1 MQPLLQWLAANS
13 YMLLFAVVLGAVL
26 LGKVTIKGYGLGMVA
41 SAIVVGAAVS
51 AAASTMGIRMSI
63 DNYTKS
69 IFYYL
74 FMYGVGL
81 RVGPSFVNSLKGDG
95 LKFTVLAVICSV
107 LGLLACVAFV
117 KMWELPAGTAGG
129 ILAGSMTMSA
139 AIGSAEEAVKQGAF
153 PLPAG
158 AKFEDVSGMIALSYG
173 LTYIW
178 GTVGIILICKYLPRW
193 WGIDARA
200 EARKYEEQF
209 GVPNVDDAGL
219 TGFRPLGVR
228 AYRLTNE
235 AVTGWTVHQFIE
247 KYPQYKILNVLRI
260 APAKCGPVVP
270 ARSAFAFA
278 EEPMALAAA
287 GVPSTTRVRESETT
301 PAAQVR
307 KDRGALPA
315 SSYSRLGAGD
325 DLILRQGDIVTVGGR
340 IEELTSNM
348 GLIGPEVADA
358 AALAVPL
365 DAAEILV
372 TNKDVEGTEL
382 VALRTPDLMGQVALH
397 HIERGGV
404 PIPLGLH
411 LRIQRFDVLFVA
423 GFKSAVDKLAA
434 KLGRIARPSTSTDLM
449 TLSIGMILGLAIG
462 TISFPL
468 AGAKVGLG
476 NAGGLLVSGVIVS
489 SAASRLRF
497 FGNTPNAARNI
508 LEDLG
513 LVVFI
518 AIVGINAGASLVT
531 QLSGE
536 LAAKILVAGF
546 FTCTVPPIVCWAI
559 GLHLMK
565 INPAILMGGVAGARS
580 HSGPAREA
588 AKEIGS
594 SVPWIGFPVGY
605 AVSGILLT
613 VFGYVAMV
621 MSK

>member
-1 MQPLLQWLAANS
+1 MQPFFQWLASNQFV
-13 YMLLFAVVLGAVL
+13 LLFVVVLGAVL
-26 LGKVTIKGYGLGMVA
+26 LGKATIKGYGLGMVA

-51 AAASTMGIRMSI
+51 AIASTMGVKMSI
-63 DNYTKS
+63 DNFTKS
-69 IFYYL
+69 MFYYL

-81 RVGPSFVNSLKGDG
+81 RVGPSFINSLKGDG
-95 LKFTVLAVICSV
+95 LKFTVLAVLCSV
-107 LGLLACVAFV
+107 LGLLGAVMFT
-117 KMWELPAGTAGG
+117 KMWDLPAGSAGG

-158 AKFEDVSGMIALSYG
+158 QKFEDVSGMIALSYG

-193 WGIDARA
+193 WGIDAKA
-200 EARKYEEQF
+200 EAKKYEEQF

-219 TGFRPLGVR
+219 TGYRPLSVR
-228 AYRLTNE
+228 AYRLTSDTL
-235 AVTGWTVHQFIE
+235 TGWTVRQFIQ
-247 KYPQYKILNVLRI
+247 KYPQYKVLNVLRT
-260 APAKCGPVVP
+260 VP
-270 ARSAFAFA
+270 AQTA
-278 EEPMALAAA
+278 EAGSETAAA
-287 GVPSTTRVRESETT
+287 EGVSSTTRLHDVDASPAGQARRE
-301 PAAQVR
+301 
-307 KDRGALPA
+307 RGVVAEV
-315 SSYSRLGAGD
+315 SYAKLGAPD
-325 DLILRQGDIVTVGGR
+325 DLAFRSGDIITLGGR
-340 IEELTSNM
+340 LDELTQNV
-348 GLIGPEVADA
+348 GLIGPEVSEQ
-358 AALAVPL
+358 AALAVPI
-365 DAAEILV
+365 DAAEVLV
-372 TNKDVEGTEL
+372 TNKELEGKEL
-382 VALRTPDLMGQVALH
+382 GELRTAEFAGQVALH

-411 LRIQRFDVLFVA
+411 LKLQRFDVLFVA
-423 GFKSAVDKLAA
+423 GFKSGIDKLAA
-434 KLGRIARPSTSTDLM
+434 LAGKVARPSSSTDLL
-449 TLSIGMILGLAIG
+449 TLSAGMILGLLIG
-462 TISFPL
+462 AISFPM

-489 SAASRLRF
+489 SVASRLRF

-518 AIVGINAGASLVT
+518 AIVGINAGAALIT

-536 LAAKILVAGF
+536 VALKILVAGF
-546 FTCTVPPIVCWAI
+546 ITCTVPPFVVWAI
-559 GLHLMK
+559 GLHMMK

-613 VFGYVAMV
+613 VFGYVAMIL
-621 MSK
+621 SK